1 MVTFGRAVVV
11 DELLNS
17 PLLMSMGF
25 TSLNHIIRPSC
36 RKNLQILG
44 LKLRVMQVIGFMGP
58 SVRSGVYSGDAVRR
72 FEGGSGGGEQE
83 KARNAPLAWGE
94 RAADLPDRARAGAG
108 RSQAP
113 GRRRADAGRAVHH
126 RPAERAQQ
134 VPFVAAYFVPGC
146 GGRSSRARGGGG
158 RRWRHHDPRSA
169 GWGPAGGRLDAR
181 VYAVTDE
188 EMDEIW
194 GLVGEG
200 TPIWIGE

>member
-25 TSLNHIIRPSC
+25 TSLNHIIDPVVVKIYRF
-36 RKNLQILG
+36 LG

-83 KARNAPLAWGE
+83 KARNAALAWGE
-94 RAADLPDRARAGAG
+94 RAADLPDRAGAGAG

-126 RPAERAQQ
+126 RPAARAQQ
-134 VPFVAAYFVPGC
+134 ISLVAAYFVPGC
-146 GGRSSRARGGGG
+146 GGRGARAGGGGG
-158 RRWRHHDPRSA
+158 RRRRHHDTRSA
-169 GWGPAGGRLDAR
+169 GRGPGGGRLDAR
-181 VYAVTDE
+181 VYCGD
-188 EMDEIW
+188 
-194 GLVGEG
+194 G
-200 TPIWIGE
+200 